1 MKKILTHFYN
11 SNYFI
16 YFSPILILIYNLII
30 LILIFIFF
38 NFILNFKALSYLYFL
53 GNTIFYFLLI
63 TNILLI
69 TFLVHI
75 NQKKIKLII
84 IINLIVNLI
93 IQFSFFPKENYM
105 LIILTFIIN
114 YLILCIRNNFISNI
128 KK

>member
-1 MKKILTHFYN
+1 MKKILTHFYK

>member
-38 NFILNFKALSYLYFL
+38 NFILNIKALSYLYFL